1 MAKAVRLSDIAKK
14 MNVST
19 VTVSKALSGQKGVS
33 EEVRAQIQKMADDM
47 GYIPLSTRKL
57 HDNHRSYNIGV
68 LISERF
74 LGKYSSFYAQMYQK
88 VASEAIV
95 NESFSM
101 LEEISC
107 EMEKSLILPKIVKEK
122 KVDGYIVIGRLEETY
137 LEALRTGSRIPS
149 MYLDFTDNRRSS
161 DCVIS
166 DSFNGGYCL
175 TNYLFEKGHRSIAYV
190 GTILATGSI
199 TDRYLGY
206 TKAILEHQQQVR
218 RDWVIDDRDLATGEM
233 DPAAYFKLPKE
244 MPTAFVCNSDLAA
257 SMLIHKL
264 EDQGIRVPQDV
275 SVTGYDNFLFPGL
288 CDVEITTYEVDM
300 REMAKKALRN
310 VIHKINGENYRKG
323 VLIVEGHLVEKN
335 SVQSI

>member
-33 EEVRAQIQKMADDM
+33 EEVRTQIQKMADDM

-137 LEALRTGSRIPS
+137 L
-149 MYLDFTDNRRSS
+149 
-161 DCVIS
+161 
-166 DSFNGGYCL
+166 
-175 TNYLFEKGHRSIAYV
+175 
-190 GTILATGSI
+190 
-199 TDRYLGY
+199 
-206 TKAILEHQQQVR
+206 
-218 RDWVIDDRDLATGEM
+218 
-233 DPAAYFKLPKE
+233 
-244 MPTAFVCNSDLAA
+244 
-257 SMLIHKL
+257 
-264 EDQGIRVPQDV
+264 
-275 SVTGYDNFLFPGL
+275 
-288 CDVEITTYEVDM
+288 
-300 REMAKKALRN
+300 
-310 VIHKINGENYRKG
+310 
-323 VLIVEGHLVEKN
+323 
-335 SVQSI
+335 